1 MDPPME
7 TRILLIGLDGVGKST
22 IVTKLRD
29 FKVNNIQYNDNLE
42 RRNNRNIS
50 NPFYKDTHCKI

>member
-1 MDPPME
+1 ME

-42 RRNNRNIS
+42 
-50 NPFYKDTHCKI
+50 